1 GNRNNHIGVPLSLLE
16 VRDATEVAVLEI
28 GANHIGETAFLSELI
43 APQYGLITNN
53 GKDHLEGYGSVEGV
67 KRGNAELYEYLHAHD
82 GLAFV
87 HADDAELMQ
96 MSTGLRQFTYGSQ
109 SGADVRGE
117 LITAYPL
124 VTVCVE
130 QVVIRTRLTGAYNF
144 SNIMAA
150 VAMGIYFNVPLA
162 AIREALAAYEPRLNR
177 SQVVEKDGNIFLMD
191 AYNANPSSMEA
202 ALRSFFDDP
211 RGPKWVMLGDMAELG
226 HATAVE
232 HRAIVEL
239 LRSAPL
245 AGGCLVGPAFGQA
258 DAEGHFLH
266 FADVQQLRQ
275 WYRQSGLRGYLVLVK
290 GSRNQRL
297 EGLFEETAS

>member
-1 GNRNNHIGVPLSLLE
+1 MRGPQHNGNAYVHQALAQGAIAAVADDPAMKGEKIICVEDVLKTLQQLAAHHRRQLRTTFIAIGGSNGKTTTKELTAAVLHKKFNVYATQGNRNNHIGVPLSLLE

-67 KRGNAELYEYLHAHD
+67 KRGNAELYEYLLAHD

-87 HADDAELMQ
+87 HADDVELMQ

-130 QVVIRTRLTGAYNF
+130 QVVIHTRLT
-144 SNIMAA
+144 
-150 VAMGIYFNVPLA
+150 
-162 AIREALAAYEPRLNR
+162 
-177 SQVVEKDGNIFLMD
+177 
-191 AYNANPSSMEA
+191 
-202 ALRSFFDDP
+202 
-211 RGPKWVMLGDMAELG
+211 
-226 HATAVE
+226 
-232 HRAIVEL
+232 
-239 LRSAPL
+239 
-245 AGGCLVGPAFGQA
+245 
-258 DAEGHFLH
+258 
-266 FADVQQLRQ
+266 
-275 WYRQSGLRGYLVLVK
+275 
-290 GSRNQRL
+290 
-297 EGLFEETAS
+297 